1 MKAIAVAMTVFA
13 VGLNQAATGEADA
26 PAPREEAPDA
36 TPAPGETQRPDAPDA
51 TATGTGKAANGP
63 AAESEPD
70 AARQAPPEDAA
81 HDVFVPSEDISE
93 DLSVRFPVDI

>member
-13 VGLNQAATGEADA
+13 VALNQAAAGEADA

-36 TPAPGETQRPDAPDA
+36 TPAPAPGEEQRPDAPDA
-51 TATGTGKAANGP
+51 TATGKAANGP
-63 AAESEPD
+63 ATAGEPD
-70 AARQAPPEDAA
+70 AAQQPKDAA
-81 HDVFVPSEDISE
+81 QDVFVPSEDISE